1 MARTGPTSPA
11 GSGRAERLSGVLVVN
26 AGSTSLKLSVVEET
40 GASRPLQ
47 SLAEAPADL
56 MAVGHRLV
64 HGGPSFRAPVLL
76 DDATLA
82 ALGGLVELA
91 PLHNAPALE
100 AVEEA
105 RRSLPSLPQVA
116 VFDTEFHSTL
126 PDEASTYAVPERW
139 RTEWH
144 VRRYGFHGLAVQ
156 WASEQVPA
164 SRLLVC
170 HLGGGCSVSAV
181 LDGRSVDTSMGFSP
195 LEGVAMAT
203 RSGSVDPAAVL
214 YLLRTG
220 AASLDEIEHSLERE
234 SGLLGL
240 SGLSSAAEELERSP
254 EPAARLA
261 LEIYCYR
268 VATAAGAMSV
278 ALGGLDAIVF
288 SGGVGEGSA
297 LVRARICSRLGFL
310 GVELDEKRNAAA
322 EPDCDVG
329 RVASAV
335 RVAIVKARED
345 VVAARAVRALVSRTT
360 SPG

>member
-1 MARTGPTSPA
+1 V
-11 GSGRAERLSGVLVVN
+11 SGVLVVN

-40 GASRPLQ
+40 GGSRRLA

-56 MAVGHRLV
+56 AAVGHRLV
-64 HGGPSFRAPVLL
+64 HGGSRFRAPVLL
-76 DDATLA
+76 DDATRA
-82 ALGGLVELA
+82 ALGELVELA
-91 PLHNAPALE
+91 PLHNAPALA
-100 AVEEA
+100 AVDEA
-105 RRSLPSLPQVA
+105 RRALPALPQVA

-126 PDEASTYAVPERW
+126 PHEASTYAVPERW

-203 RSGSVDPAAVL
+203 RSGSLDPAAVL
-214 YLLRTG
+214 YLLRKG
-220 AASLDEIEHSLERE
+220 AASLDEIERSLERE

-240 SGLSSAAEELERSP
+240 SGLSPAVEELERSP

-261 LEIYCYR
+261 LEVYCYR
-268 VATAAGAMSV
+268 VATAAGSMAV
-278 ALGGLDAIVF
+278 ALGGLDAMVF

-297 LVRARICSRLGFL
+297 FVRDRVCGRLGFL
-310 GVELDEKRNAAA
+310 GVDLDGERNAAA

-329 RVASAV
+329 RADSAV
-335 RVAIVKARED
+335 RVAVVRARED
-345 VVAARAVRALVSRTT
+345 VIAARAVRALVSRTT

>member
-1 MARTGPTSPA
+1 LT
-11 GSGRAERLSGVLVVN
+11 GVLIVN
-26 AGSTSLKLSVVEET
+26 AGSTSLKLSVVNEAGE
-40 GASRPLQ
+40 RRLLD
-47 SLAEAPADL
+47 SLADVPTGL
-56 MAVGHRLV
+56 VAVGHRIV
-64 HGGPSFRAPVLL
+64 HGGPQFCAPVVL

-82 ALGGLVELA
+82 ALRGVVELA
-91 PLHNAPALE
+91 PLHNAPALAAIDQARE
-100 AVEEA
+100 A
-105 RRSLPSLPQVA
+105 LPALPQVA

-126 PDEASTYAVPERW
+126 PEEASTYAVPERW
-139 RTEWH
+139 RTQWH

-156 WASEQVPA
+156 WASEQVA
-164 SRLLVC
+164 VSRLVVC

-181 LDGRSVDTSMGFSP
+181 LDGRSVDTTMGFSP

-203 RSGSVDPAAVL
+203 RSGSLDPAAVL
-214 YLLRTG
+214 YLLRNG
-220 AASLDEIEHSLERE
+220 SASLDEIEQSLERE

-240 SGLSSAAEELERSP
+240 SGLSSAVEELERSP

-261 LEIYCYR
+261 LEVYCYR

-297 LVRARICSRLGFL
+297 LVRALVCRRLRFL
-310 GVELDEKRNAAA
+310 GVELDDQRNAAA

-329 RVASAV
+329 RAGPGA
-335 RVAIVKARED
+335 RVAVVRARED
-345 VVAARAVRALVSRTT
+345 VIAARAVRALVSRPT